1 MNKDRQQLQHLF
13 QFDLW
18 CNRKLINLYF
28 KHEPFAKQEAILAFI
43 SHIINAQKIWF
54 QRMMPIPFFDDDI
67 DVWFEYSA
75 DEIKGEAK
83 QTSQL
88 WMELLEDPDID
99 LDKKITYQN
108 SIQVTFQNSIRE
120 ICHHL
125 VIHGQHHRA
134 QISIF
139 LNNCDINPPSIDYIH
154 FARSKNIVKNLS

>member
-1 MNKDRQQLQHLF
+1 MNKDRKQLLHLF

-18 CNRKLINLYF
+18 CTRKLTNLYF
-28 KHEPFAKQEAILAFI
+28 KHEPFAQQEAILAFI

-54 QRMMPIPFFDDDI
+54 QRMMPLPFFEDI
-67 DVWFEYSA
+67 DVWFEYTPE
-75 DEIKGEAK
+75 EIKSEAK

-88 WMELLEDPDID
+88 WMDLLEDADVD

-108 SIQVTFQNSIRE
+108 SAQITFQNSIRE

-125 VIHGQHHRA
+125 IIHGQHHRA

-139 LNNCDINPPSIDYIH
+139 LNNCDIKPPSIDYIH
-154 FARSKNIVKNLS
+154 FARSKNIAKNLS